1 MKSYSELFWRTFKKS
16 TDGETNSCVCPSLDR
31 SITLTIAFLVYCI
44 LEDMVCG
51 YSFSDL
57 QKISSDHSTKKK

>member
-16 TDGETNSCVCPSLDR
+16 TDEENNSCVCPSLER
-31 SITLTIAFLVYCI
+31 SITLTIAFLVYHI

-57 QKISSDHSTKKK
+57 QKISSEHSTKM